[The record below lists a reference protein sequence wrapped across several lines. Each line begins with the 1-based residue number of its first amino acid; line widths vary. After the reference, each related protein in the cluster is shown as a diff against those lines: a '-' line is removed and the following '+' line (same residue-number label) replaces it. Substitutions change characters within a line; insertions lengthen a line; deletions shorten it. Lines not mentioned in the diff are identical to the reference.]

1 MFIHDFIY
9 SERLGHLSFNAGRE
23 TFNGVLKKK
32 SLGSNVGAYR
42 LGIEGVKFSSTAKEI
57 ERIYIFLF

>member
-23 TFNGVLKKK
+23 TLNGVLKKK
-32 SLGSNVGAYR
+32 VWGATWEP
-42 LGIEGVKFSSTAKEI
+42 IDWV
-57 ERIYIFLF
+57 